1 MMSDML
7 FEHFEHWRDR
17 WGWVIGAFIIAAIT
31 ARYRMVRPQRPPR
44 IFHFVGLAMGLGIG
58 SLLFIPA
65 VPRIITALRL
75 LVIARAPMET
85 SGPFPVA
92 TADISLQSVTTS
104 DPAILVQIWYPTVS
118 SPAAVA
124 KLPDS
129 TVRPLSSKVLDQSRL
144 ASAEQ
149 QFPLLLYAPINGGR
163 RDDNASTAAELASH
177 GYVIMAIDDIDLD
190 IHPSSDAS
198 EFPPLVF
205 DYSSAEAFKRFLQI
219 GDRKVRREAER
230 ALTAL
235 DRLTACATADW
246 RAHVRFDQVGFFGFS
261 FGGATAAEASTFD
274 PRVVAAANL
283 DGSLFGQAAAKGL
296 EAPYMFFLVKDDV
309 FPEPQQLQSPEP
321 GERYYA
327 MFAEQDLSKAVRLVN
342 RRDGFGFRIRNAYHE
357 NLSDLTFSRR
367 SFFKSW
373 LGVNP
378 YRVKSIR
385 DAYLLAFFDTYLR
398 GMSSPLLTQSPSP
411 FHEVEILKANQYW
424 LDEATKR
431 THQAARSQN

>member
-1 MMSDML
+1 MSDML

-31 ARYRMVRPQRPPR
+31 ARYRSVRPQRPPR

-65 VPRIITALRL
+65 VPRIVTALRL
-75 LVIARAPMET
+75 FMIARAPMET

-104 DPAILVQIWYPTVS
+104 DPAILVQMWYPS
-118 SPAAVA
+118 ASGPAAVVKRTDA
-124 KLPDS
+124 
-129 TVRPLSSKVLDQSRL
+129 TVPPLCSKVLDQSHL

-149 QFPLLLYAPINGGR
+149 QFPLLLYAPMNGGR

-198 EFPPLVF
+198 EFPSLVF
-205 DYSSAEAFKRFLQI
+205 DFSSAEAFKQLLQI
-219 GDRKVRREAER
+219 GNRKVRREAER

-235 DRLTACATADW
+235 DRFTACANAAW
-246 RAHVRFDQVGFFGFS
+246 RTRVRFDQVGFFGFS

-274 PRVVAAANL
+274 PRVAAAANL
-283 DGSLFGQAAAKGL
+283 DGTLFGQAAAKGV
-296 EAPYMFFLVKDDV
+296 ETPYMVFLVKDDI

-321 GERYYA
+321 GERYMA
-327 MFAEQDLSKAVRLVN
+327 MLAEQDLSEVVRLAN
-342 RRDGFGFRIRNAYHE
+342 RPDGFAFRIRKSYHE
-357 NLSDLTFSRR
+357 NLSDLIFSR

-385 DAYLLAFFDTYLR
+385 DA
-398 GMSSPLLTQSPSP
+398 
-411 FHEVEILKANQYW
+411 
-424 LDEATKR
+424 
-431 THQAARSQN
+431 